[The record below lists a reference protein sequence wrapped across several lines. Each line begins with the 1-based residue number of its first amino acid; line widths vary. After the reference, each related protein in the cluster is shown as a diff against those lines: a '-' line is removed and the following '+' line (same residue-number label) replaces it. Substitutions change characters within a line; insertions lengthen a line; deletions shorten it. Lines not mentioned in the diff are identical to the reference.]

1 MAVQVQLPVQLMVTF
16 TVSVS
21 PGCICP
27 VVSGVAV
34 QVLPLEVVDV
44 VWIFIG
50 MVPVFL

>member
-1 MAVQVQLPVQLMVTF
+1 
-16 TVSVS
+16 
-21 PGCICP
+21 
-27 VVSGVAV
+27 VVVGVAV